1 MKGLQPVFGGIVG
14 IDGDWIK
21 VAGQS
26 RCILVAVDL
35 KTRYLVNFEY
45 ADSENAT
52 DYRIMFLTLIQMGY
66 PFKGIVSD
74 RQGDIKRFA
83 KRLLPSIPHQFC
95 LAHFMREV
103 DSKLKY
109 GYICRCLRN
118 AKSKES
124 YLFFKTFYQLELK
137 FRKKIYS
144 ILFARTEKLARSKL
158 NTLIRH
164 REKYPDRCQPFIISL
179 VKDADYFFCHY
190 KARGLPRTNN
200 TTELVINQIE
210 NRNKLIEGFQTDE
223 TAENFI
229 RLFIHNYN
237 YKKFIFAKKRH
248 SRINGKSPLQLAK
261 VNLKTNN
268 WLKFSQKK

>member
-1 MKGLQPVFGGIVG
+1 MKGLKPVFGGFVG

-21 VAGQS
+21 VAGES

-35 KTRYLVNFEY
+35 KTRCFANFEY
-45 ADSENAT
+45 AESENAT
-52 DYRIMFLTLIQMGY
+52 DYRIMFLTLIQMDY

-74 RQGDIKRFA
+74 RQGDIKRWA
-83 KRLLPSIPHQFC
+83 KRLLPDIPHQFC

-118 AKSKES
+118 AKTKEG
-124 YLFFKTFYQLELK
+124 YLFFKNFYQPELK

-144 ILFARTEKLARSKL
+144 ILFARTEKLARTKL
-158 NTLIRH
+158 NTLIKQRN
-164 REKYPDRCQPFIISL
+164 KYPDKCQSFIASL
-179 VKDADYFFCHY
+179 VEDADYFFRHY
-190 KARGLPRTNN
+190 KVRGLPKTNN
-200 TTELVINQIE
+200 LTELAINQIE

-229 RLFIHNYN
+229 RLFIHSYHF
-237 YKKFIFAKKRH
+237 KKFTFAKKRH
-248 SRINGKSPLQLAK
+248 SHINNKSPFQLAK

-268 WLKFSQKK
+268 WLKFSQKQ